1 MPRTGWM
8 VETTAHRSLATA
20 LLAIAAV
27 ATARLPAAEQP
38 AAAGQP
44 LWRSAV
50 VTRDTP
56 DRAIPFSVDLAGAKR
71 VWLVVEDGGDGFGC
85 DWADWIDPVFE
96 GPGGRTPLVDLD
108 WKEAST
114 EWGEVRKGRNAA
126 GGELRVAGK
135 TIPRGIGT
143 HANSTIAFD
152 VPDGATRLV
161 GRGGLDDGGAAQ
173 GAGSIR
179 FAVHTRKPA
188 AAARTAGA
196 GGPVAAA
203 DGPGTLL
210 VPEELEATLF
220 AAEPLLTSP
229 SDIDVDASGR
239 VWVCEVTNYR
249 GKKDHRPEGDRILVL
264 QDTDGDG
271 VADTSTVFH
280 QGRDVDSALGICVI
294 GDGPGRKVIVSCAPH
309 VWLFH
314 DDDGDLVADR
324 QEPLFTKTGD
334 PQHDHSV
341 HAFSV
346 GPDGR
351 WYFNFGNTGHAVHDA
366 TGNPVVDLLGN
377 VVNDSGTPYRQGMVF
392 RCRPDGSDFEV
403 LGHNFRNN
411 YEVAVDS
418 FGTLWQSDNDDDG
431 NRGVRI
437 NFVMEGGN
445 YGYVDE
451 RTGAGWQVARTN
463 MEEEIPF
470 RHWHQN
476 DPGVVPN
483 LLLTGAGSPTGICV
497 YEGSLLPERFHGSL
511 IHCDAGP
518 NVVRAYHVTA
528 DGAGYRAESESLA
541 DGSADRWFRPS
552 DVCVAPDGSLIVA
565 DWYDPGV
572 GGHGMGDTEKGRI
585 YRIAPRGSAWSVPA
599 IDLAGVPGAVAAL
612 ASPNVSCRATA
623 LERLRKDPGEAIPT
637 LAAALRAPR
646 DTRHAA
652 RLAWALGMLPGGA
665 TALVPELLTA
675 ADPEMRIV
683 GLRLVR
689 ATGGDLLAAV
699 EKVADDPSPA
709 VRREAAVAL
718 RGLAGARA
726 DAAWATLARGHEA
739 GDRWETEALGIGAAG
754 RENTTLWN
762 GRLAAW
768 LEQVGDGWRSPAGRE
783 IVWRS
788 RATRTP
794 ELLCSLVAS
803 ADVEAPE
810 ALSLLR
816 SLDFQDPA
824 ATAAA
829 IRSLLTAADTRFS
842 DEKTAVVLPE
852 LVLRLDA
859 GGPIE
864 GRLAERIAAAAAAV
878 SGTQAFVDIVSRFR
892 LANRA
897 DDLVALAATPGTAD
911 GLAVSAVAAALD
923 LGAGDSVRAAIA
935 AAEEAAP
942 AAVDPRTAR
951 AGGDAPTP
959 AFVTAARLLEV
970 CGLRGQGP
978 ALDVVLDT
986 IDQADAPPAVRAAAV
1001 KGLARTQSGART
1013 LVDMARKGLL
1023 TGSLPQVAAA
1033 AVSASPWGDVR
1044 QAAADVLPLPKARGG
1059 ETLPPLAELVKR
1071 TGSAERGKT
1080 VFAGTGTCAKCHVV
1094 QGEGKMVGPDLSG
1107 VGAKLSRE
1115 ALYES
1120 ILTPS
1125 AAISHNYE
1133 AYTALTKD
1141 GRAIG
1146 GLLVSKTPQQLVIR
1160 GADGVDTTLVGDELD
1175 DLVRQ
1180 PVSLMPADLA
1190 STLSAAEI
1198 VDVVTWLETLR
1209 GQPVP

>member
-1 MPRTGWM
+1 MARTQSIVQTLTFRGAAAW
-8 VETTAHRSLATA
+8 TL
-20 LLAIAAV
+20 AV
-27 ATARLPAAEQP
+27 ALAAPLPAADQP
-38 AAAGQP
+38 GAAGQP
-44 LWRSAV
+44 LWRSDL

-56 DRAIPFSVDLAGAKR
+56 DRSLPFAVDLDGAKR

-96 GPGGRTPLVDLD
+96 GPGGKTPLIDLD
-108 WKEAST
+108 WIQATS
-114 EWGEVRKGRNAA
+114 EWGQVRKGRNAE
-126 GGELRVAGK
+126 GGELRIAGR

-143 HANSTIAFD
+143 HANSTITVD
-152 VPDGATRLV
+152 VPAGATRLT
-161 GRGGLDDGGAAQ
+161 GRVGLDDGGANQ

-179 FAVHTRKPA
+179 FAIHTQKPA
-188 AAARTAGA
+188 ATPRAASV
-196 GGPVAAA
+196 GGPVTAA
-203 DGPGTLL
+203 DGPGTLR

-366 TGNPVVDLLGN
+366 AGNPVVDRLGN
-377 VVNDSGTPYRQGMVF
+377 VVDDSGKPYRQGMVF
-392 RCRPDGSDFEV
+392 RCLPDGTGFEV

-463 MEEEIPF
+463 MEAEVPF

-497 YEGSLLPERFHGSL
+497 YEGALLPERFRGSL

-585 YRIAPRGSAWSVPA
+585 YRIAPVGSAWSVPKV
-599 IDLAGVPGAVAAL
+599 DLVTVQGAVAAL
-612 ASPNVSCRATA
+612 ASPNLSTRATA
-623 LERLRKDPGEAIPT
+623 LERLRKEPGQAVST
-637 LAAALRAPR
+637 LVASFGDASDA
-646 DTRHAA
+646 RHMA
-652 RLAWALGMLPGGA
+652 RLTWALGMLPKGA
-665 TALVPELLTA
+665 DAIVPECFRSP
-675 ADPEMRIV
+675 DPDLRIV

-689 ATGGDLLAAV
+689 ATGGDVLGAVETLAA
-699 EKVADDPSPA
+699 DPSPA

-754 RENTTLWN
+754 RENTTLWDS
-762 GRLAAW
+762 RLAVW

-788 RATRTP
+788 RAARTP
-794 ELLCSLVAS
+794 ELLCGLI
-803 ADVEAPE
+803 ADPAVDPPE
-810 ALSLLR
+810 ALALVR
-816 SLDFQDPA
+816 SLDFQEA
-824 ATAAA
+824 ATTTAAV
-829 IRSLLTAADTRFS
+829 RSLLAADGIRWS

-878 SGTQAFVDIVSRFR
+878 PGTQAFVDIVSRFR

-923 LGAGDSVRAAIA
+923 LGAGDSVREAIA
-935 AAEEAAP
+935 AAEEQAP
-942 AAVDPRTAR
+942 VPVDPRGAR
-951 AGGDAPTP
+951 AGGDAPTQ
-959 AFVTAARLLEV
+959 AFVKAARLLEV

-978 ALDVVLDT
+978 ALEVVLDT
-986 IDQADAPPAVRAAAV
+986 IDHADAPPSVRAAAV
-1001 KGLARTQSGART
+1001 KGLARTQAGARM

-1033 AVSASPWGDVR
+1033 AVSACPWGDVR

-1059 ETLPPLAELVKR
+1059 ESLPPLVELVKR
-1071 TGSAERGKT
+1071 TGSAERGKA
-1080 VFAGTGTCAKCHVV
+1080 VFAGAGTCAKCHVV
-1094 QGEGKMVGPDLSG
+1094 HGEGKMVGPDLSG

-1120 ILTPS
+1120 ILAPS

-1141 GRAIG
+1141 GRALT

-1160 GADGVDTTLVGDELD
+1160 GADGVDATLAGDDLD

-1190 STLSAAEI
+1190 STLSAGEI
-1198 VDVVTWLETLR
+1198 VDVVAWLETLR
-1209 GQPVP
+1209 GQPAP